1 MLTGWRLTVSKF
13 FIVPQRIILA
23 IMGFLAICNAYTMR
37 ICLSVAITQMV
48 ISKTHPPGAEV
59 GEGECAIDDE
69 YESESSSSGEFD
81 WSEELQGII
90 LSSFYWGYVVT
101 HLPGGMLAEKFGGKY
116 TLSLGIL
123 STAIFTLIT
132 PVVVE
137 SGGSTALIILRV
149 LMGAGEGTTFPAL
162 SALLASWIPLKERS
176 KLGSLVFGGGQ
187 VGTILGTAL
196 SGLLLHHIDGWHSVF
211 YFFGGLGVLW
221 FIIFTLICYSNPGSH
236 PFIKDEEKEFL
247 ERELGVLKRDRNLP
261 PVPWKAIITSAPM
274 LALICAQIGHD
285 WGFFIMVTDLPK
297 YMSDVLNFPIKEN
310 GLFSALPYAVMWI
323 VSITTG
329 FLGDWMI
336 TKNIMGITMSRKV
349 FTTIAA
355 IGPAVFTVLASY
367 AGCSKTNSVV
377 LFTIAMGLMGTFY
390 PGMKVNPLD
399 LSPNYAGTLMA
410 IVNGIGA
417 ITGILAPYIV
427 GVLTPNANL
436 YEWRVVF
443 WISFGVFVITSIVYV
458 IWASGETQPWN
469 NPEKMKA
476 IQAENGE
483 IEPEQKEANKGVSL
497 DKIEK

>member
-1 MLTGWRLTVSKF
+1 
-13 FIVPQRIILA
+13 
-23 IMGFLAICNAYTMR
+23 
-37 ICLSVAITQMV
+37 MV
-48 ISKTHPPGAEV
+48 HHLRKYSKT
-59 GEGECAIDDE
+59 
-69 YESESSSSGEFD
+69 
-81 WSEELQGII
+81 
-90 LSSFYWGYVVT
+90 
-101 HLPGGMLAEKFGGKY
+101 
-116 TLSLGIL
+116 
-123 STAIFTLIT
+123 
-132 PVVVE
+132 
-137 SGGSTALIILRV
+137 LRV
-149 LMGAGEGTTFPAL
+149 EGQFVPFN
-162 SALLASWIPLKERS
+162 ED
-176 KLGSLVFGGGQ
+176 SLQ
-187 VGTILGTAL
+187 
-196 SGLLLHHIDGWHSVF
+196 
-211 YFFGGLGVLW
+211 
-221 FIIFTLICYSNPGSH
+221 TLICYSNPGSH

-349 FTTIAA
+349 FTTIGKYILITHKFGNNSFLFSFLLDEFHKQSLSLIIQIHLFVITLHSNSHFLLISIAA

-427 GVLTPNANL
+427 GVLTPNVSIEVPNFFKVA
-436 YEWRVVF
+436 YFVF
-443 WISFGVFVITSIVYV
+443 TGFFVSSFH
-458 IWASGETQPWN
+458 
-469 NPEKMKA
+469 
-476 IQAENGE
+476 
-483 IEPEQKEANKGVSL
+483 
-497 DKIEK
+497 